1 MRRVVVCLLLVA
13 PSVVAAPAP
22 LAKADRNRDARADL
36 LAMQGEWDWHLS
48 GGSVVPVVICDGYIR
63 WGAGAAREFVETI
76 RLYPTM
82 TPKGIDTTE
91 RDYGTS
97 RGIYVLRD
105 DVLVIRAGRPL
116 MERPSSFD
124 GNREGEMTYTLR
136 RRR

>member
-76 RLYPTM
+76 RLLVCYPKVG
-82 TPKGIDTTE
+82 P
-91 RDYGTS
+91 
-97 RGIYVLRD
+97 RGMRVQDGPGRARKD
-105 DVLVIRAGRPL
+105 DHEDQDV
-116 MERPSSFD
+116 
-124 GNREGEMTYTLR
+124 
-136 RRR
+136 